1 MEDNPNTRAHGNRRR
16 RPVPMR
22 RQLVRLILLQVVDNN
37 NGTIRLIPIFGKFSP
52 SDLGAIVA
60 EDRSVD
66 RTLFPRGNFLT
77 ILTLEIDDV
86 NLGIQL
92 ATQDK
97 PRSSVDSRSAWCAT
111 RVAGWG
117 PTWYTRR
124 GSWRHQNRPSLRTV
138 QRENSRAGH
147 IP

>member
-1 MEDNPNTRAHGNRRR
+1 MEDNPNTRAHENRRR

-22 RQLVRLILLQVVDNN
+22 CQLVRLILLQVVENN
-37 NGTIRLIPIFGKFSP
+37 NGTIRLIPILSEFSP

-92 ATQDK
+92 ATQDN
-97 PRSSVDSRSAWCAT
+97 PRSSVDSRSVWCAT

-147 IP
+147 TP